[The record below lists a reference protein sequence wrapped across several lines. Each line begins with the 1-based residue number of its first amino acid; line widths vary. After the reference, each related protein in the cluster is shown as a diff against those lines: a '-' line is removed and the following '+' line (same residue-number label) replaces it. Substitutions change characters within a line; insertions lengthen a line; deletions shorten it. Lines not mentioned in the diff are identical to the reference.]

1 MIVSRGFG
9 GFGGL
14 ITVGFATTISA
25 IVEEARRKRRRG
37 SAAVRE
43 FEDYII
49 RAVLVSVNGNKP
61 IKEISSRKEGSIL
74 IEDNRSVIAS
84 GVDVKYINSTSERI
98 VITASR
104 VVSGIS
110 PSLTRRKPGQKPE
123 KRIAIK
129 RNLKG

>member
-110 PSLTRRKPGQKPE
+110 PS
-123 KRIAIK
+123 
-129 RNLKG
+129 